1 MEIKNNNKEEYFLAK
16 WLEGEIADQDLK
28 LLVSTNDYLSF
39 LELRNGIN
47 NYELLEQ
54 PLNTSLTKIKNRI
67 AFKKKNTTNKT
78 SYRWTLSIAATLA
91 ILFGLF
97 FLMAPNEINHTTAF
111 GEQKTIELPDGSLAT
126 MNSKS
131 GINFNPNSWVT
142 NRVLNLTGEA
152 YFKVKKGSQFTVNTT
167 NGNISVLGTE
177 FNVKTTDNFF
187 EVVCF
192 EGKVKVNNDHK
203 EFILTS
209 GKSVRKINKNLEEEY
224 FTTNNFPAWT
234 TGESKFMS
242 VPLEFVI
249 QSLEKQ
255 YNLVI
260 QSNEVDLTRIYT
272 GSFTHQDLDIA
283 LASVFKTMNIKYLK
297 KENGIISLE

>member
-54 PLNTSLTKIKNRI
+54 PLNSSLTKIKNRI
-67 AFKKKNTTNKT
+67 AFKKKDTTNKT

-91 ILFGLF
+91 IIFGLF

-131 GINFNPNSWVT
+131 GINFNPNSWGT

-152 YFKVKKGSQFTVNTT
+152 YFKVKKGSQFTVNTM

-203 EFILTS
+203 EFILTP
-209 GKSVRKINKNLEEEY
+209 GKSVRKINKNLEEEH

-260 QSNEVDLTRIYT
+260 QSNEVDLARIYT

>member
-1 MEIKNNNKEEYFLAK
+1 MEMKNNNKEELFLAK
-16 WLEGEIADQDLK
+16 WLEGDIADQDLK
-28 LLVSTNDYLSF
+28 SLVSANDYLSF
-39 LELRNGIN
+39 LKLRNGIN

-54 PLNTSLTKIKNRI
+54 PLNSSLTKIKNRI
-67 AFKKKNTTNKT
+67 ALKKKDTTNKT
-78 SYRWTLSIAATLA
+78 SYKWTLSIAASLA
-91 ILFGLF
+91 ILFGLL
-97 FLMAPNEINHTTAF
+97 FLMTSNEINHATAF

-131 GINFNPNSWVT
+131 GLNFNPNSWVT
-142 NRVLNLTGEA
+142 NRILNLTGEA
-152 YFKVKKGSQFTVNTT
+152 YFKVKKGSQFSVNTT

-187 EVVCF
+187 EVVCY
-192 EGKVKVNNDHK
+192 EGKVKVKNDHK
-203 EFILTS
+203 EFILTP
-209 GKSVRKINKNLEEEY
+209 GKSLRKINENLEEEY
-224 FTTNNFPAWT
+224 FTTNSFPAWT
-234 TGESKFMS
+234 KGESKFMS

-249 QSLEKQ
+249 RSLEKQ

-260 QSNEVDLTRIYT
+260 QSNKVDLTRIYT